1 MLPYPSNNDI
11 KIKPAVPHYKLN
23 PTKDKNSRYS
33 IYSVIDNNNYKSL
46 EIKLIKGIST
56 NATYKGYYHK
66 TTKNETLY
74 AIAKKYY
81 NSEEYYW
88 ILAKANGL
96 RNDGLTTIPKNT
108 VIIVPNM
115 SELQNI
121 NGGYYSLSTDLLY
134 YR

>member
-1 MLPYPSNNDI
+1 MLPYPNNSI
-11 KIKPAVPHYKLN
+11 KIKPAVPQYRLN
-23 PTKDKNSRYS
+23 PTKNKNSRYS
-33 IYSVIDNNNYKSL
+33 IYNIIDNNKYKSL
-46 EIKLIKGIST
+46 EIKLIKGISV
-56 NATYKGYYHK
+56 NNTYKGYYYK

-81 NSEEYYW
+81 SSEDYYW

-96 RNDGLTTIPKNT
+96 RNDGLTTIPKDT
-108 VIIVPNM
+108 VIIVPNI

-121 NGGYYSLSTDLLY
+121 KGGYYSLNSDLLY